1 MPPHMQGY
9 LPAPRFIAES
19 VTDAGQHTGLHD
31 VALVWVHHT
40 PPCHE
45 SRMSDCAAGL
55 LTRNISRPG
64 AFTRKTPAECAVAWL
79 VDLTDR
85 VRLRTGLPPRRSFV
99 ELSRL
104 ARSSGQPRD
113 RREAGR
119 VSHYVVQCCRQL
131 LHHWQSGHRYRRA
144 GGCFRLSAR
153 SIDPPSDGVAA
164 LDAPCIVLQFD
175 HELAQHRWR

>member
-31 VALVWVHHT
+31 VALAWVHHT

-55 LTRNISRPG
+55 LARNISRPG

-85 VRLRTGLPPRRSFV
+85 VRLRTACLLDGPSSNFLGWHAPRVSPAIGEKPVVFHIM
-99 ELSRL
+99 SCN
-104 ARSSGQPRD
+104 AAGNCCTT
-113 RREAGR
+113 GR
-119 VSHYVVQCCRQL
+119 VGIVTD
-131 LHHWQSGHRYRRA
+131 A

-153 SIDPPSDGVAA
+153 RIDPPSDGVAA